1 MAIKILIKRK
11 FHNATKKDI
20 STLLIMARKIAMEH
34 PGYISSETLSSLD
47 DSNTVVVL
55 SMWRTKEDWENYKNS
70 SGRQDNER
78 KFDEIL
84 ASPTE
89 YETFNLGL

>member
-11 FHNATKKDI
+11 FQNATTKDI

-47 DSNTVVVL
+47 DPNTVVVL

-70 SGRQDNER
+70 PGRQENER
-78 KFDEIL
+78 KFSEIL
-84 ASPTE
+84 ASPVE
-89 YETFNLGL
+89 YESYTLGL

>member
-11 FHNATKKDI
+11 FHNATTKDI

-47 DSNTVVVL
+47 DSSTVLVL
-55 SMWRTKEDWENYKNS
+55 SMWRTMEDWEKYKDS
-70 SGRQDNER
+70 PGRQENER
-78 KFDEIL
+78 KFSEIL
-84 ASPTE
+84 ANPTE
-89 YETFNLGL
+89 YELYSLGL